1 MTDKAYLPVCVDGDS
16 DVDCIIEYEVTGFY
30 SLHLT
35 ACKVYDDGPDILP
48 MIDEAE
54 RTGLVEPEE
63 LAFARGHVPGLR
75 CLPPRR
81 AARAFPLQGQR
92 VRRYCLA
99 L

>member
-1 MTDKAYLPVCVDGDS
+1 MTEKAYLPVCTDGDS

-54 RTGLVEPEE
+54 QGRIEQAICRRIEWKKEP
-63 LAFARGHVPGLR
+63 RY
-75 CLPPRR
+75 
-81 AARAFPLQGQR
+81 QGDN
-92 VRRYCLA
+92 
-99 L
+99 

>member
-1 MTDKAYLPVCVDGDS
+1 MTEKAYLPVCTDGDS

-54 RTGLVEPEE
+54 QGRMSRQYVAGSSGKKNRAT
-63 LAFARGHVPGLR
+63 RGR
-75 CLPPRR
+75 
-81 AARAFPLQGQR
+81 
-92 VRRYCLA
+92 
-99 L
+99 